1 MYADNIFIMKNICI
15 LFNGGSY
22 GTFLEWCLNYFSDLN
37 FNDSLPFNTNGNSHK
52 FHGNQKLNF
61 SGAVNYIN
69 SSEDLPVI
77 RFHPKTTKDENLIDN
92 LKFVDKNFRKI
103 VYLIPTKN
111 TMAWNLNNKF
121 EKIWDEG
128 WLKHHE
134 IQFVNCLAGWDKENI
149 EHMETWELREFLS
162 LYLYPQHLAESE
174 LEKMQDIQKEFTEFQ
189 FITIDSLR
197 DNFKD
202 TIITLLEYCKLT
214 PTRLNKVEEIY
225 QEWISR
231 QYHCY
236 KDIVI
241 KDIIDSVLN
250 NNLYDWSDNKLTLVD
265 EALIQFYLRQ
275 HSIEIKCYNL
285 NTFPTNTTIL
295 NNYLDYTT

>member
-1 MYADNIFIMKNICI
+1 MKNICI

-37 FNDSLPFNTNGNSHK
+37 FNDPLSFNSNGNSHK
-52 FHGNQKLNF
+52 FSGNHKLNF
-61 SGAVNYIN
+61 LGAVNYIN
-69 SSEDLPVI
+69 SSEDLPII
-77 RFHPKTTKDENLIDN
+77 RFHPKTMQDEDLVDN
-92 LKFVDKNFRKI
+92 LKFINKKFRKI

-111 TMAWNLNNKF
+111 TMAWNINNKF

-128 WLKHHE
+128 WLKHCE
-134 IQFVNCLAGWDKENI
+134 IEFANCLAGWSKEKI
-149 EHMETWELREFLS
+149 EQMKIWELREFLS
-162 LYLYPQHLAESE
+162 LYFYTQHLAESE
-174 LEKMQDIQKEFTEFQ
+174 LEKMQDIQKEFTKFQ

-197 DNFKD
+197 DNFKN

-225 QEWISR
+225 QEWISL
-231 QYHCY
+231 QCNCY
-236 KDIVI
+236 KDSLINNIV
-241 KDIIDSVLN
+241 DSVLN
-250 NNLYDWSDNKLTLVD
+250 DNLYDWSDSKLTLVD

-285 NTFPTNTTIL
+285 DTFPTNTTIL
-295 NNYLDYTT
+295 KNYLDYTT